1 MKLFSIFKNQKKK
14 KNYALTTEEIYKG
27 FDLDFPDL
35 KENNLKKEKVK
46 EIVDDD
52 EEFIFTDNVA
62 FNCKIDYEKIK
73 KNIELERM
81 MDLYTKKLKLLKK
94 NNLLL
99 QGQYDQIKKEFRN
112 NNNEPKKK

>member
-1 MKLFSIFKNQKKK
+1 MKLFSIFKNHNKR
-14 KNYALTTEEIYKG
+14 KNYTLTTEEIYKD
-27 FDLDFPDL
+27 FDTEFPDS
-35 KENNLKKEKVK
+35 KDHNLKRKN
-46 EIVDDD
+46 DDNDD

-99 QGQYDQIKKEFRN
+99 KGQYDHIKKEFSN
-112 NNNEPKKK
+112 NNNEQKEK